1 MKPSRCF
8 DTCWKNLRSTRLPGI
23 NGGSSISRSVPMQ
36 NFCSTAC
43 AWRDCLRNDRRP
55 SYFRDLRRRYRRL
68 FGGDEESPIAAFR
81 AHLLANELPL
91 MRKRVNSLT
100 DREWPRFHPT
110 EPIRLASTND
120 PNGAN

>member
-1 MKPSRCF
+1 MTAARRISAIFAADIAGYSR
-8 DTCWKNLRSTRLPGI
+8 LI
-23 NGGSSISRSVPMQ
+23 
-36 NFCSTAC
+36 
-43 AWRDCLRNDRRP
+43 
-55 SYFRDLRRRYRRL
+55 
-68 FGGDEESPIAAFR
+68 GGDEESPIAAFR

-120 PNGAN
+120 PNGARRVVPVVRAERRLQVQ